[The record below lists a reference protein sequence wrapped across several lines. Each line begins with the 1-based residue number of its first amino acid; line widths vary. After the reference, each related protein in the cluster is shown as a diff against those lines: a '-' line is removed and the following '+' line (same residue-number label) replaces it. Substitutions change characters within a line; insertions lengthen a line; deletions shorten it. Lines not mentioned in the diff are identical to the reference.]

1 MEGRRAFLIRS
12 ARGVHERAAERH
24 ECLGEELAIADIA
37 SGCDCLAHPLDAG
50 FDRPRPEGRLACLE
64 DGKDGGSPRDP
75 LAGRGRVLGDGGAQ
89 RGCRVEAELSAKELR
104 ARGDVAG
111 RGLVVAAC
119 AQAAHEQDVGVLVV
133 GVQPDELG
141 RTPGCGV
148 RLAPP
153 QVRKRGLMEDRA
165 RHAGDVPALVLE
177 PELEAGARTEGEAV
191 QKLVAE
197 TGESDGLHPG
207 AALEH
212 VEVDERP
219 GLQSQLERVSAE
231 LRVVAQPAAES
242 GKRPPERSER
252 VVRLGEEEACEALA
266 RRREPRAQEVGEQ
279 APRFVAA
286 WGLYGSAIPFDSGR
300 AQKVDAQAHRPPF
313 LVTRVVTR
321 LTVTLLPWSSNT
333 SERKERTC
341 A

>member
-1 MEGRRAFLIRS
+1 M
-12 ARGVHERAAERH
+12 
-24 ECLGEELAIADIA
+24 
-37 SGCDCLAHPLDAG
+37 
-50 FDRPRPEGRLACLE
+50 
-64 DGKDGGSPRDP
+64 
-75 LAGRGRVLGDGGAQ
+75 
-89 RGCRVEAELSAKELR
+89 
-104 ARGDVAG
+104 
-111 RGLVVAAC
+111 
-119 AQAAHEQDVGVLVV
+119 
-133 GVQPDELG
+133 
-141 RTPGCGV
+141 
-148 RLAPP
+148 
-153 QVRKRGLMEDRA
+153 RKRSLMEDRA
-165 RHAGDVPALVLE
+165 RHSGDMPTLVFE

-197 TGESDGLHPG
+197 TGEGDGLHPG

-219 GLQSQLERVSAE
+219 RLESQLERVSAE

-279 APRFVAA
+279 APRFVAP

-300 AQKVDAQAHRPPF
+300 AQKVNAQAHRPLF

-321 LTVTLLPWSSNT
+321 LTVTLTPVEFNP
-333 SERKERTC
+333 SEGRERTC
-341 A
+341 V